1 MTWVRTAASRRWTL
15 MTSVAVFGLVL
26 TTTASAQDKATEIPL
41 TIENNRFSP
50 AEIKV
55 PAGKP
60 FVLVVTNKDAKPEEF
75 ESKELRIEKVIPAG
89 KTANI
94 RVRALKPGSY
104 PFFGEFNPKTAQ
116 GRIIAE

>member
-60 FVLVVTNKDAKPEEF
+60 FTLVVTNKDGKPEEF
-75 ESKELRIEKVIPAG
+75 ESKELRIEKIIPAG

>member
-26 TTTASAQDKATEIPL
+26 TTTVSAQDKATEIPL

-60 FVLVVTNKDAKPEEF
+60 FTLVVTNKDGKPEEF